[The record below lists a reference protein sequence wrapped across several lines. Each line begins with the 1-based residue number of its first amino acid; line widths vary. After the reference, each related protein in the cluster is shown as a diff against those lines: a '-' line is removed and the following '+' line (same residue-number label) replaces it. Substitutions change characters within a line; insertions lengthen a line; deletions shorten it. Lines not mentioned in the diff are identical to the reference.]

1 MKGNRVLAAVSAAQ
15 LASGLGGMA
24 LGIRRRHAFDIPF
37 WQGRQSAVGRDRVLM
52 GTALSA
58 PVVMLAAPGMGN
70 SGPVPAAGYHS
81 GTHAGRPGRR
91 DAADNAILETD
102 RADIMSAL
110 MVAREC
116 CRPDDV
122 PQCRLFI
129 RAVGA
134 LVRFLGFRN
143 ALNERI
149 TWAKS
154 ALEVA
159 KVLGDNEAIAELC
172 ASAIA
177 WPLLQLGN
185 YSEAEYYCLEGIR
198 AAQLCSDPRVAARWA
213 GNAARSLS
221 GIARDADDGPKA
233 RHWATEA
240 ADYGDRCEDE
250 TLIRG
255 AKLDFGY
262 AALLLGNFE
271 EAEHLFSTLL
281 EQEECGDDDERIGNR
296 SSDVALALMN
306 RALRSTV
313 GSERARLCS
322 EARGY
327 LERSKRLSE
336 KIKHVVL
343 LGECEISLATWP
355 GSRAK
360 MASIGA

>member
-1 MKGNRVLAAVSAAQ
+1 MTRVASAEPNPIYDEACRMRHMR
-15 LASGLGGMA
+15 LYLGEA
-24 LGIRRRHAFDIPF
+24 I
-37 WQGRQSAVGRDRVLM
+37 S
-52 GTALSA
+52 
-58 PVVMLAAPGMGN
+58 
-70 SGPVPAAGYHS
+70 
-81 GTHAGRPGRR
+81 

-110 MVAREC
+110 MVARER
-116 CRPDDV
+116 CRPGDV
-122 PQCRLFI
+122 PQCRLFV
-129 RAVGA
+129 RAVEA

-143 ALNERI
+143 ALNERV

-221 GIARDADDGPKA
+221 GIARDADDGPKS

-240 ADYGDRCEDE
+240 ADYGERCEDE

-296 SSDVALALMN
+296 SNDVALALMN

-322 EARGY
+322 EARAY
-327 LERSKRLSE
+327 LERSKRLGE

-343 LGECEISLATWP
+343 LGECEIALATLARIE
-355 GSRAK
+355 GKDGEYRHL
-360 MASIGA
+360 MATGRRRFDELGIKRKGRGEQFVIFPEDATLQA